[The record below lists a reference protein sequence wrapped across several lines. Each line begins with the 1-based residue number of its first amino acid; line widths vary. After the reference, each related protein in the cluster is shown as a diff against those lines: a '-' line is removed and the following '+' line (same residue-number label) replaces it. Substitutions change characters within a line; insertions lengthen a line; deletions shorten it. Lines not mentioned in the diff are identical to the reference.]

1 MRREH
6 VALVE
11 ELCSHLRS
19 RSETLSLAESCTG
32 GLLSSIIASVS
43 GVSDVYNGAIVAY
56 SNRVKENI
64 LQVPS
69 TLIRSVGAVSTPV
82 ARAMASGARDALDSD
97 WAISIT
103 GIAGPG
109 GGTEQK
115 PVGTVCFGLRGP
127 GVDKAEQVLFKG
139 SRQVIQ
145 AASAE
150 YAIRFIIN
158 ELDGSGKA

>member
-6 VALVE
+6 VELVE
-11 ELCSHLRS
+11 ELSEKLRL
-19 RSETLSLAESCTG
+19 RGETLGLAESCTG

-56 SNRVKENI
+56 SNHVKENV
-64 LQVPS
+64 LHVPS
-69 TLIRSVGAVSTPV
+69 TLIRTVGAVSTPV
-82 ARAMASGARDALDSD
+82 ARAMASGARDVLLSK
-97 WAISIT
+97 WGISIT

-109 GGTEQK
+109 GGTPLK

-127 GVDKAEQVLFKG
+127 GVDKAQQVHFKG

-145 AASAE
+145 TASAE
-150 YAIRFIIN
+150 YAIRMILA
-158 ELDGSGKA
+158 ELGSSDEA